1 MKKFNLN
8 LLVLL
13 AFSLFATSC
22 SDDDTANDDGD
33 GEGEVSEAK
42 YVIAATPVASE
53 GVADYLLTSGSLAEG
68 TISTTGNGVE
78 QDGTYRYYVTSN
90 NKFFSL
96 LYGQGNPGAV
106 TTYQLDEAGDL
117 SMLSNFQSETVQA
130 FAPVNNDILMMK
142 ISRSSDSPITSW
154 YRLDT
159 ETSQFVDNGQIDTAE
174 LAPEG
179 EQAFFSW
186 ITQVGNKVYAPFFT
200 IKACCNDGFG
210 TEYPDQ
216 AWVAVYSYPEM
227 ELETIIEDDRT
238 SFIGR
243 YFTNGLSVDED
254 GDAYAFS
261 SGVAATNGEFTSTK
275 PSAVTR
281 INSGTT
287 EFDDSYYFNLEEA
300 SGGAYATNH
309 IYVGDGNF
317 VVMMAEEKVSA
328 YAAGKT
334 LAVINVYDQTFEW
347 IEGMPAPEV
356 ITNITTNNYVENG
369 IVHVGV
375 TTEESSYVYNIDI
388 ETATATQGLQV
399 EGGNITAISKLD
411 ATE

>member
-328 YAAGKT
+328 YAAGKS

>member
-411 ATE
+411 PTE